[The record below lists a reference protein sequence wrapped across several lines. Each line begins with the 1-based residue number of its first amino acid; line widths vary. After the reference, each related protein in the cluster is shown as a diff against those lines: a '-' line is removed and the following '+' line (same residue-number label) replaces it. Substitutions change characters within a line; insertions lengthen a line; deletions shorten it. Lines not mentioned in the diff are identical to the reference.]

1 MLLEVV
7 SFKVKDQTRLCDF
20 RFNKTT
26 TVLCDVLS
34 RHIIRKFTG
43 GGNVVKWIV
52 SDLTEAFPKYKSH
65 SKYHQDLIH
74 VDCQFGS

>member
-1 MLLEVV
+1 M
-7 SFKVKDQTRLCDF
+7 KKKKDEMG
-20 RFNKTT
+20 
-26 TVLCDVLS
+26 
-34 RHIIRKFTG
+34 HIIRKFTR

-52 SDLTEAFPKYKSH
+52 SDLTKAFPKYKSH